1 MTHHSRLCALL
12 FDGPAETHEQSI
24 EFWSG
29 ALGRRVLPTDESDPA
44 YASLERD
51 EHLPLDLMVQRV
63 PEAETALHVDIETD
77 DVHAEV
83 RRLERLGA
91 RRKRQVKT
99 WWVMEDP
106 AGHAFCVVR
115 VQQASKAT
123 WPQGAVEWK
132 E

>member
-1 MTHHSRLCALL
+1 MTHRSRLCALL

-24 EFWSG
+24 QFWSG
-29 ALGRRVLPTDESDPA
+29 ALGRKVLPRDSPDSA
-44 YASLERD
+44 YASLAPD
-51 EHLPLDLMVQRV
+51 AHLPLDVMVQRV
-63 PEAETALHVDIETD
+63 PAAETALHVDIETD
-77 DVHAEV
+77 DVEAEV

-115 VQQASKAT
+115 VQSKDT
-123 WPQGAVEWK
+123 WPQGATEWTD
-132 E
+132 